1 MTKYVGQAAFIS
13 GGSSSVGQYGARPPR
28 PRNNEP
34 ADLLIFDAAIQ
45 MAKLQGFSPIITTSS
60 LKHEEWLKSLGA
72 THVLD
77 RRLAPEAILAE
88 LQKITGGAPIEYV
101 YDAISLP
108 DTEPLAYDALA
119 PGGALTVVNDH
130 MPNGLRAHFEERRP
144 GAYGWN
150 VLEAGPVVF
159 RVEILRLA

>member
-1 MTKYVGQAAFIS
+1 M
-13 GGSSSVGQYGARPPR
+13 RLP
-28 PRNNEP
+28 
-34 ADLLIFDAAIQ
+34 AIQ
-45 MAKLQGFSPIITTSS
+45 LAKMSKFSPIIATAS
-60 LKHEEWLKSLGA
+60 LHNEGLLKSLGA

-119 PGGALTVVNDH
+119 PGGALLLVLPDQIPAEKKKEGDNKKIVNVFGVVHLPENWQVAVEQYKRL
-130 MPNGLRAHFEERRP
+130 PEWLRT
-144 GAYGWN
+144 GAIVVR
-150 VLEAGPVVF
+150 VL
-159 RVEILRLA
+159 L